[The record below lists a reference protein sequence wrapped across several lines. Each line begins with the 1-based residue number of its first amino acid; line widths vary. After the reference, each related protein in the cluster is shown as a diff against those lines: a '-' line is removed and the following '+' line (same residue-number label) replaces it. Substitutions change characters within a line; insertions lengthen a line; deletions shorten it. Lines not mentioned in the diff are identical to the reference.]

1 MSAGAH
7 QADEARRR
15 RLRWRAR
22 RGLLEND
29 LVMARFF
36 DRFEASLT
44 DADVAGVCRGRA
56 PAPDPPVPVPPSP
69 RGTTSSLIRNV
80 TASAATLHKQEATST
95 DRDRTPPTHRI

>member
-1 MSAGAH
+1 MSGGAH

-36 DRFEASLT
+36 DRFEASLG
-44 DADVAGVCRGRA
+44 DADVAALDRLLNLGDGELLDLILGRREL
-56 PAPDPPVPVPPSP
+56 D
-69 RGTTSSLIRNV
+69 GD
-80 TASAATLHKQEATST
+80 AATPEAQRVLGMLRSV
-95 DRDRTPPTHRI
+95 

>member
-36 DRFEASLT
+36 DRFESGLG
-44 DADVAGVCRGRA
+44 DDDVAGLDRLLDLPDGELLELILGRRELEGA
-56 PAPDPPVPVPPSP
+56 
-69 RGTTSSLIRNV
+69 
-80 TASAATLHKQEATST
+80 AATPQAQRVLAMLRSV
-95 DRDRTPPTHRI
+95 

>member
-7 QADEARRR
+7 QADDARRR

-36 DRFEASLT
+36 DRFESSLT
-44 DADVAGVCRGRA
+44 DADVAGLDRLLDLGDSELLELILGR
-56 PAPDPPVPVPPSP
+56 
-69 RGTTSSLIRNV
+69 RELEGE
-80 TASAATLHKQEATST
+80 AATPAAQRVLGMLRSV
-95 DRDRTPPTHRI
+95 